1 MDPRSTLRVAAL
13 VAGVLVSTCAPAQG
27 SAGTSA
33 PSIAAPSA
41 SPSPSGLPAGIKRSS
56 LNAPTS
62 AIFSPDGRYLAYGSG
77 STLTIIAID
86 GTLDISTPASGWP
99 RWLPDS
105 SGLFVATSAPQR
117 AGPLAVVALDGK
129 ITELPLEFTNPMVS
143 KDGTTIV
150 AEHQEG
156 CCMNIVQREIRVAQR
171 SGGPAR
177 VLVSSSAPAAATQ
190 SIVLLGI
197 DAQDRA
203 LHRDGERIGLI
214 PISGGPSA
222 ELAIP
227 RGLVPSYV
235 MADSVS
241 PDRSVILL
249 RTYEPTAEWM
259 FFKGQLMPF
268 PSEAG
273 TIVRTGAASKGRDPS
288 AVWLGPQTILVRTE
302 SGMLGSYDLGRY
314 TPGYGSNAMQ
324 TVLPRVDADGV
335 LAYRDG
341 WLLWGDGGHVHLLA
355 MGTRTDRDTGLILG
369 TQRATAGV
377 IAGGFLLIAGTAS
390 YAISAP

>member
-1 MDPRSTLRVAAL
+1 MEPRSTLRVAAL
-13 VAGVLVSTCAPAQG
+13 VAGVLASACAPAQG

-41 SPSPSGLPAGIKRSS
+41 SLSPSGLPAGIKRSS
-56 LNAPTS
+56 LNPPTN
-62 AIFSPDGRYLAYGSG
+62 AIFSPDGRYVVYGSG

-86 GTLDISTPASGWP
+86 GSLNVSTPASGWP

-117 AGPLAVVALDGK
+117 AGPLAFVGLDGK
-129 ITELPLEFTNPMVS
+129 ISALPLEFTNPMVS
-143 KDGTTIV
+143 NDGTTIV

-177 VLVSSSAPAAATQ
+177 VLVTSSAPAAATQ

-197 DAQDRA
+197 DGQDRV
-203 LHRDGERIGLI
+203 LYRDDERIALI
-214 PISGGPSA
+214 PLSGGPSA

-227 RGLVPSYV
+227 RGLVPPFV
-235 MADSVS
+235 LADSVS

-259 FFKGQLMPF
+259 LFNGKLQPF

-273 TIVRTGAASKGRDPS
+273 AIVRLGASKGVGASPL
-288 AVWLGPQTILVRTE
+288 WLGAQTILVRTE
-302 SGMLGSYDLGRY
+302 SGTLGSYDLARY

-324 TVLPRVDADGV
+324 TVLPYVDGDAV
-335 LAYRDG
+335 LAFG
-341 WLLWGDGGHVHLLA
+341 NGALLWRSGDHVHIITLD
-355 MGTRTDRDTGLILG
+355 THRDRDTGLVAPVRL
-369 TQRATAGV
+369 AGA
-377 IAGGFLLIAGTAS
+377 IAGGFLLIGDAGS
-390 YAISAP
+390 YEISAP